1 MDLEQPKGASGTES
15 DGLSLGD
22 KCTQERVGV
31 RRDVWYKMNSK
42 WFVNVP
48 GSFLQ

>member
-1 MDLEQPKGASGTES
+1 MDLEQPKESSGTES

-22 KCTQERVGV
+22 KCPQERVGV
-31 RRDVWYKMNSK
+31 RRDVCHKMNSK

-48 GSFLQ
+48 GSFRQ